1 MVQGGPLGAGA
12 GLLLVC
18 CGKERFVACQ
28 ESTAGLWECA
38 RTGAVESGVKTTT
51 DCTKVYSS
59 SAQQEP
65 SSLGK

>member
-1 MVQGGPLGAGA
+1 MVRGGLQGAGA

-18 CGKERFVACQ
+18 CGKERFAACE
-28 ESTAGLWECA
+28 ESAAGLWECA
-38 RTGAVESGVKTTT
+38 RTGAVESSVKTTT
-51 DCTKVYSS
+51 VCTKVYSS